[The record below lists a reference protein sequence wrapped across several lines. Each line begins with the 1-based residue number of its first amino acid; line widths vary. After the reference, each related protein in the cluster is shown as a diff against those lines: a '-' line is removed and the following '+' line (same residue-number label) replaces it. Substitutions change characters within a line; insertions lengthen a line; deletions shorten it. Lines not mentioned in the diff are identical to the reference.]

1 MEFINYK
8 IQLENFYGPLDL
20 LLHLVRESELDPL
33 RIPIAKVTDQYLTY
47 LEMMHKLDI
56 NLAGEFLVM
65 ASTLMEIKSRTL
77 VPIYADEDE
86 AEEEADPKF
95 ELIRRL
101 LEYKRYK
108 DLSVKLR
115 SLMEFQAKTFTRPR
129 FGRTEEL
136 KNKITE
142 EQTTK
147 EEEPQVELD
156 MWQIVKS
163 FAKLS
168 KEIVLDTPNFILYDD
183 IPIERV
189 IEGILQELEKK
200 GEVSFRGLLSLS
212 PDGAKDAATLRR
224 YKLDMV
230 RNFLATLELARRK
243 SIEVVQES
251 DFADIKIRIKAIPA
265 EPPSQETQTET
276 IPPANSPEELPQ
288 ENTEHESHERRSDRE
303 TKVIG

>member
-1 MEFINYK
+1 MDFINYK

-33 RIPIAKVTDQYLTY
+33 RIPISKVTDQYLTY
-47 LEMMHKLDI
+47 LEMMQKLDI

-77 VPIYADEDE
+77 VPIYADEEE

-115 SLMEFQAKTFTRPR
+115 ALMEFQSKTFTRPR
-129 FGRTEEL
+129 LDRIEEL
-136 KNKITE
+136 KDEITE

-156 MWQIVKS
+156 MWQLVKS

-168 KEIVLDTPNFILYDD
+168 KDIALDTPSFILYDD
-183 IPIERV
+183 TPIEKV
-189 IEGILQELEKK
+189 IEAILQELEKK
-200 GEVSFRGLLSLS
+200 GEVSFRGLLAQDM
-212 PDGAKDAATLRR
+212 DGAKDATALRR
-224 YKLDMV
+224 HKMNMV

-243 SIEVVQES
+243 SIEIIQEN
-251 DFADIKIRIKAIPA
+251 DFEDIKIRLKP
-265 EPPSQETQTET
+265 ET
-276 IPPANSPEELPQ
+276 IA
-288 ENTEHESHERRSDRE
+288 
-303 TKVIG
+303 